1 MSLPGEEKQTLIGV
15 LTGLNEAETHEE
27 ETLAA
32 TKMSIGEWGMPGH

>member
-27 ETLAA
+27 TLAP
-32 TKMSIGEWGMPGH
+32 TKMSIGEQGMPGH